1 LVNLKYIYKQSS
13 TQHIKKYKKKF
24 NKTYKKSSTQHIK
37 KKKKKRGSIETL
49 NDTNKT
55 LKLRDRESQ
64 RERGDERETVQR

>member
-1 LVNLKYIYKQSS
+1 LVNLNIYIYIYIYIQSS

-24 NKTYKKSSTQHIK
+24 DKTYKKRSTQHIK
-37 KKKKKRGSIETL
+37 KKKNSNKTL

-64 RERGDERETVQR
+64 RERGDERETV